1 MIKLFLLTIIN
12 IYITLG
18 QACKCGA
25 KNCRGVIGG
34 KGKDFADKNKM
45 TATNSPMT
53 ISTQLASDAKYYS
66 TKVKSMIRRKLS
78 KGN

>member
-1 MIKLFLLTIIN
+1 MFNLFLVNNIN
-12 IYITLG
+12 ITLG

-45 TATNSPMT
+45 PATNAPMT

-66 TKVKSMIRRKLS
+66 TKV
-78 KGN
+78 N